1 MTNTL
6 TVILIA
12 YFLAM
17 GLSEIVAAF
26 QSRPAQGWGFLLVS
40 GSVSVVLAVLIWN
53 QWPLSGA
60 WAIGVLVGIQL
71 ISSGMTMIA
80 IGSVIKDAA
89 AAS

>member
-1 MTNTL
+1 
-6 TVILIA
+6 VILIA

-17 GLSEIVAAF
+17 GISEITAAF
-26 QSRPAQGWGFLLVS
+26 RIRPAQGWGFLLFS
-40 GSVSVVLAVLIWN
+40 GIVSVVLAVLIWN

-71 ISSGMTMIA
+71 FSSGMTMIA

-89 AAS
+89 STA